1 MKIGIDASFLA
12 RDSRGMGRVTKSLIN
27 LMLADTSNKYYFLTP
42 LHKEDQPKILKMY
55 GEKAEF
61 LTIQDADRLDVVWY
75 PWNRIDFLP
84 KCRRVVTIHD
94 VAMFRYF
101 PHNKI
106 DSYNDRQRIRKAVSS
121 ADIIVTVSEF
131 SKSEIITFL
140 EIQPSIIKVIPN
152 GVDSN
157 FMPSAPENPIE
168 FLNTFADGQN
178 YILFVGSPDKRK
190 DLKTLLLAFDI
201 FKKKTG
207 LPHKLLLASNKPSLN
222 KTNKFTRF
230 FLKTMGQRPE
240 INIISYIED
249 KMEFKKD
256 VIWLGNVSDGD
267 LVKLYNQCS
276 VFVFPS
282 LYEGFGIPVLEAF
295 SCRAPVIASDIP
307 VFREI
312 GGDAPFYFTPS
323 DPEDLANKINKVVT
337 SPQIAKLMKTRGAE
351 RLQYFSW
358 QRSCDEYLKLFNSLR

>member
-12 RDSRGMGRVTKSLIN
+12 RDSRGMGRVTKSLIK
-27 LMLADTSNKYYFLTP
+27 LMLLESSNQCYFLLP
-42 LHKEDQPKILKMY
+42 LHENDKPKIEKMY
-55 GEKAEF
+55 GDKTNF
-61 LTIQDADRLDVVWY
+61 LQIQEADRLDVVWF

-106 DSYNDRQRIRKAVSS
+106 DSYNDRQRIRKTVSS

-131 SKSEIITFL
+131 SKSEIMTFL
-140 EIQPSIIKVIPN
+140 DIQSERIKVIPN
-152 GVDSN
+152 AVDSN

-168 FLNTFADGQN
+168 FLNKFSEGQN

-201 FKKKTG
+201 FKKNTG
-207 LPHKLLLASNKPSLN
+207 LPHKLLLASTKPNIKKS
-222 KTNKFTRF
+222 NKFSRF
-230 FLKTMGQRPE
+230 LLKILGKRSEVDM
-240 INIISYIED
+240 ISYIEE

-256 VIWLGNVSDGD
+256 VIWLGSVSDVE
-267 LVKLYNQCS
+267 LVKLYNLCS

-282 LYEGFGIPVLEAF
+282 LYEGFGIPLLEAF

-307 VFREI
+307 IFREI
-312 GGDAPFYFTPS
+312 GGDAPYYFIPS
-323 DPEDLANKINKVVT
+323 DPEDLAEKINKVIN
-337 SPQIAKLMKTRGAE
+337 SPHIVKLMKTRGTE
-351 RLQYFSW
+351 RLRNYSW

>member
-27 LMLADTSNKYYFLTP
+27 LMLLETSNQYYFVLP
-42 LHKEDQPKILKMY
+42 LHENDKPKIQKMY
-55 GEKAEF
+55 PKVEI
-61 LTIQDADRLDVVWY
+61 LSIPDSDRLDVLWY
-75 PWNRIDFLP
+75 PWNRIDFIP

-94 VAMFRYF
+94 IAMFRYF

-106 DSYNDRQRIRKAVSS
+106 DSYNDRQRIRKAVNS
-121 ADIIVTVSEF
+121 ADVIVTCSEF
-131 SKSEIITFL
+131 SKSEMITFL
-140 EIQPSIIKVIPN
+140 EIQSNIIKVIPHS
-152 GVDSN
+152 VDSN

-168 FLNTFADGQN
+168 FLNTFSEGQN

-207 LPHKLLLASNKPSLN
+207 LPHKLLLASTKPNVNKI
-222 KTNKFTRF
+222 NKFTRF
-230 FLKTMGQRPE
+230 LLKVVGQRPE
-240 INIISYIED
+240 VNIISYIED

-256 VIWLGNVSDGD
+256 VIWLGRVSDTD

-282 LYEGFGIPVLEAF
+282 LYEGFGIPLLEAF
-295 SCRAPVIASDIP
+295 SCRAPVVASDIP

-312 GGDAPFYFTPS
+312 GGDAPFYFIPS
-323 DPEDLANKINKVVT
+323 DPEDLAEKINRVIN
-337 SPQIAKLMKTRGAE
+337 SPHIVKLMKSKGTE
-351 RLQYFSW
+351 RLKNYSW
-358 QRSCDEYLKLFNSLR
+358 QKSCDEYLRLFSSLR